1 MTSERGSTPEPVQ
14 TVILGAG
21 PAGSAAAR
29 LLASWGLDV
38 VVVARRSHS
47 DRALGESL
55 PPSALALMERIGF
68 PPLGTSVALRS
79 TGNTVRWG
87 NDDER
92 VERFAPGLYG
102 YQIDRAIFDSFL
114 AREAAG
120 AGADVRLGANVIRVA
135 GDRPAVVTYEQDGE
149 TRTLRAE
156 WILDCSGRT
165 GVIARDGWRVA
176 DDAARTTA
184 IVGIWERDDR
194 WPTPD
199 PTHTIVE
206 STADGWAWSVPV
218 SERRRYVT
226 LMLDPRITS
235 LATRGELTGSYTE
248 LLAQT
253 RSLSALVDG
262 ARLDGAVFAR
272 DASPY
277 HARLY
282 ADQGR
287 ILVGDAASFVDPL
300 SSYGIKKAL
309 ASAWL
314 ASVCV
319 HSMLTNSA
327 VERAALELFNTR
339 ERAMHDA
346 LRRAAAT
353 LARDA
358 AGSHPTA
365 FWETRAGTSASDVQG
380 AFEPDVSE
388 LRSDPDV
395 LRALEE
401 LRSRDEIHL
410 QPTRS
415 VHRVGRPTVRGHR
428 VVVEDHLVV
437 PAFPEGVRYVRNIDL
452 LKLSELAASSARVP
466 DLFEAYNRV
475 ASPAPLP
482 DFLGAL
488 SLLLGKGFLEWGDR
502 VRGIE

>member
-1 MTSERGSTPEPVQ
+1 MSDAH
-14 TVILGAG
+14 VIIIGAG

-38 VVVARRSHS
+38 VVLSRRATS

-55 PPSALALMERIGF
+55 PPSALGLMKRIGF
-68 PPLGTSVALRS
+68 SDMGTSVALRS

-87 NDDER
+87 NDAER
-92 VERFAPGLYG
+92 VERFGAGLEG
-102 YQIDRAIFDSFL
+102 YQIDRAIFDAFL

-120 AGADVRLGANVIRVA
+120 AGADVRLGANVIRV
-135 GDRPAVVTYEQDGE
+135 DRASPATVTYEQDGE
-149 TRTLRAE
+149 TSTLRAD

-176 DDAARTTA
+176 DDVARTTA
-184 IVGIWERDDR
+184 IVGIWERDDP

-218 SERRRYVT
+218 SERRRFVT
-226 LMLDPRITS
+226 LMLDPRLTS
-235 LATRGELTGSYTE
+235 VASRSELTASYTE
-248 LLAQT
+248 LLGRT
-253 RSLSALVDG
+253 RTLSALVDG

-277 HARLY
+277 PARLY
-282 ADQGR
+282 ADQGTM
-287 ILVGDAASFVDPL
+287 LVGDAASVVDPV
-300 SSYGIKKAL
+300 SSYGLTKAL
-309 ASAWL
+309 ASSWL

-319 HSMLTNSA
+319 HSILTNSA
-327 VERAALELFNTR
+327 VEHAALELYNTR

-346 LRRAAAT
+346 LRRAATT

-358 AGSHPTA
+358 ASSHPTA
-365 FWETRAGTSASDVQG
+365 FWETRSAASASDAPG
-380 AFEPDVSE
+380 SFEPDVSV
-388 LRSDPDV
+388 LRTDPDV

-401 LRSRDEIHL
+401 LRSHDAIQL
-410 QPTRS
+410 QPS
-415 VHRVGRPTVRGHR
+415 PSLQRVGRPTVRGNR
-428 VVVEDHLVV
+428 VVIEDHLVV
-437 PAFPEGVRYVRNIDL
+437 PAFPEGLRYVRNIDL
-452 LKLSELAASSARVP
+452 LKLSELAPSNTSVP

-488 SLLLGKGFLEWGDR
+488 SLLVGKGFLEWSSPGDP
-502 VRGIE
+502 RG

>member
-1 MTSERGSTPEPVQ
+1 MTARSRVSEVPI
-14 TVILGAG
+14 VILGAG

-29 LLASWGLDV
+29 LLATWGLDV
-38 VVVARRSHS
+38 VVLGRRASS

-55 PPSALALMERIGF
+55 PPSALALVARIGF
-68 PPLGTSVALRS
+68 SDLGASGAVRA

-92 VERFAPGLYG
+92 VERFAAGLHG
-102 YQIDRAIFDSFL
+102 YQVDRAIFDAFL

-120 AGADVRLGANVIRVA
+120 AGADVRLGANVIRVDR
-135 GDRPAVVTYEQDGE
+135 DRPATTTYEQDGE
-149 TRTLRAE
+149 TRTLRAG

-165 GVIARDGWRVA
+165 GVLARDGWRVA

-184 IVGIWERDDR
+184 IVGIWERDDP

-226 LMLDPRITS
+226 LMLDPKLTS
-235 LATRGELTGSYTE
+235 VATRGELTALYTK
-248 LLAQT
+248 LLGQT
-253 RSLSALVDG
+253 RTLSALVGG

-282 ADQGR
+282 ADHGTL
-287 ILVGDAASFVDPL
+287 LVGDAASFVDPL

-319 HSMLTNSA
+319 HSILTNSA
-327 VERAALELFNTR
+327 VEPAALELFNTR

-346 LRRAAAT
+346 LRRAATT

-365 FWETRAGTSASDVQG
+365 FWETRAGTSASDVH
-380 AFEPDVSE
+380 ASFEPDVSQ
-388 LRSDPDV
+388 LRTDPDV

-401 LRSRDEIHL
+401 LRSRDSIQL
-410 QPTRS
+410 QPTPNVQRT
-415 VHRVGRPTVRGHR
+415 GRPTVRGNR
-428 VVVEDHLVV
+428 IVVEDHLVV

-452 LKLSELAASSARVP
+452 LKLSELATSNARVP

-488 SLLLGKGFLEWGDR
+488 SLLVGKGFLEWRAD
-502 VRGIE
+502 

>member
-1 MTSERGSTPEPVQ
+1 MSEVH

-38 VVVARRSHS
+38 VVLSRRGNS
-47 DRALGESL
+47 DRTLGESL
-55 PPSALALMERIGF
+55 PPSAVALLERIGISG
-68 PPLGTSVALRS
+68 LSKTGAVRA

-87 NDDER
+87 NDAER
-92 VERFAPGLYG
+92 VEQFAAGLHG
-102 YQIDRAIFDSFL
+102 YQVERASFDAFL
-114 AREAAG
+114 AREAIG

-135 GDRPAVVTYEQDGE
+135 GDRPATVTYEQDGE
-149 TRTLRAE
+149 TRTVHAD
-156 WILDCSGRT
+156 WVLDCSGRV

-184 IVGIWERDDR
+184 IVGVWERDDP

-226 LMLDPRITS
+226 LMLDPRLTS
-235 LATRGELTGSYTE
+235 VATRGELTASYTN
-248 LLAQT
+248 LLGRT
-253 RSLSALVDG
+253 RTLSSLVDG
-262 ARLDGAVFAR
+262 ARLDEAVFAR

-282 ADQGR
+282 ADEGTM
-287 ILVGDAASFVDPL
+287 LVGDAASFVDPL

-319 HSMLTNSA
+319 HSILTNTSIQT
-327 VERAALELFNTR
+327 EALELFNMR
-339 ERAMHDA
+339 ERAMHNS
-346 LRRAAAT
+346 LQKTAT
-353 LARDA
+353 VLARSA
-358 AGSHPTA
+358 SGTHPTA
-365 FWETRAGTSASDVQG
+365 FWETRAGSSAGDMHD
-380 AFEPDVSE
+380 AFEPDVAK
-388 LRSDPDV
+388 LRTDPDV
-395 LRALEE
+395 LRALDE
-401 LRSRDEIHL
+401 LRSRDAIHL
-410 QPTRS
+410 RLSPS
-415 VHRVGRPTVRGHR
+415 VQHVGRPTVRGNR
-428 VVVEDHLVV
+428 VVVEDHLVA
-437 PAFPEGVRYVRNIDL
+437 PAYPDGVRYVRNIDL
-452 LKLSELAASSARVP
+452 LKLSELTSSNSRVP
-466 DLFEAYNRV
+466 DLFEAYNKV

-488 SLLLGKGFLEWGDR
+488 SFLVGKGFLVWGSGGQSTR
-502 VRGIE
+502 HL

>member
-1 MTSERGSTPEPVQ
+1 MSEVHI
-14 TVILGAG
+14 VIIGAG
-21 PAGSAAAR
+21 PAGCAAAR
-29 LLASWGLDV
+29 LLASWGLGV
-38 VVVARRSHS
+38 VVLSRRASS

-55 PPSALALMERIGF
+55 PPSALGLIERIGF
-68 PPLGTSVALRS
+68 SGLSTIGALRA

-87 NDDER
+87 NDAER
-92 VERFAPGLYG
+92 VERFASGLHG
-102 YQIDRAIFDSFL
+102 YQVDRAVFDAFL
-114 AREAAG
+114 AREATG
-120 AGADVRLGANVIRVA
+120 AGADVRLGANVIRVTRGQHA
-135 GDRPAVVTYEQDGE
+135 TVTYEQDGE
-149 TRTLRAE
+149 TTTLRAD

-176 DDAARTTA
+176 EDAARTMA
-184 IVGIWERDDR
+184 IVGVWERDDP

-226 LMLDPRITS
+226 LMLDPRLTS
-235 LATRGELTGSYTE
+235 LATRGELTASYMK
-248 LLAQT
+248 LLART
-253 RSLSALVDG
+253 RTLSALVDG
-262 ARLDGAVFAR
+262 ARRDGEAFAR

-282 ADQGR
+282 AEQGVM
-287 ILVGDAASFVDPL
+287 LVGDAASFVDPL

-319 HSMLTNSA
+319 HSILTNSA
-327 VERAALELFNTR
+327 VQGPALELFNTR

-346 LRRAAAT
+346 LRRAAMT
-353 LARDA
+353 LAQDA
-358 AGSHPTA
+358 ASSHPTA
-365 FWETRAGTSASDVQG
+365 FWETRAGASASDARG
-380 AFEPDVSE
+380 AFEPDVTE
-388 LRSDPDV
+388 LRTDPDV

-401 LRSRDEIHL
+401 LRSRDAIQL
-410 QPTRS
+410 QPAPS
-415 VHRVGRPTVRGHR
+415 VQRVGRPTVRGNR
-428 VVVEDHLVV
+428 VIVEDHLVV

-452 LKLSELAASSARVP
+452 LKLSELASSSARVP

-488 SLLLGKGFLEWGDR
+488 SLLVGKGLLEWSTSGPS
-502 VRGIE
+502 

>member
-1 MTSERGSTPEPVQ
+1 LSEVH

-38 VVVARRSHS
+38 VVLGRRAS

-55 PPSALALMERIGF
+55 PPSALALLGRIGF
-68 PPLGTSVALRS
+68 SDPGTSGAVRS

-87 NDDER
+87 HDAER
-92 VERFAPGLYG
+92 VEHFAAGLHG
-102 YQIDRAIFDSFL
+102 YQVDRAIFDAFL

-120 AGADVRLGANVIRVA
+120 AGADVRLGTNIIGVSR
-135 GDRPAVVTYEQDGE
+135 DRPGTVTYEQDGE
-149 TRTLRAE
+149 TRTLRAD

-176 DDAARTTA
+176 DDASRTTA
-184 IVGIWERDDR
+184 IVGIWERDDH

-206 STADGWAWSVPV
+206 SAADGWAWSVPV
-218 SERRRYVT
+218 SDRRRYVT
-226 LMLDPRITS
+226 LMLDPKLTPVAS
-235 LATRGELTGSYTE
+235 RGELTVSYTK

-253 RSLSALVDG
+253 RTLSALVDG

-282 ADQGR
+282 ADHGTL
-287 ILVGDAASFVDPL
+287 LVGDAASFVDPL

-319 HSMLTNSA
+319 HSILTNSA
-327 VERAALELFNTR
+327 IEPAALELFNRR

-346 LRRAAAT
+346 LRRAATT
-353 LARDA
+353 LAQDA
-358 AGSHPTA
+358 AGSHSTA
-365 FWETRAGTSASDVQG
+365 FWETRSGGSASDAQG
-380 AFEPDVSE
+380 AFEPDVSQ
-388 LRSDPDV
+388 LRTDPDV

-401 LRSRDEIHL
+401 LRARDSIQL
-410 QPTRS
+410 QPTTS
-415 VHRVGRPTVRGHR
+415 VQRTRRPMVRGNR

-452 LKLSELAASSARVP
+452 LKLSELATSNARVP
-466 DLFEAYNRV
+466 DLFEAYNKV

-488 SLLLGKGFLEWGDR
+488 SLLVGKGFLEWRAD
-502 VRGIE
+502 

>member
-1 MTSERGSTPEPVQ
+1 MSEAHI
-14 TVILGAG
+14 VILGAG

-38 VVVARRSHS
+38 VVLARRVNSE
-47 DRALGESL
+47 RALGESL
-55 PPSALALMERIGF
+55 PPSALALMQRIGF
-68 PPLGTSVALRS
+68 SRPGASVAVRS

-87 NDDER
+87 NDAER
-92 VERFAPGLYG
+92 VERFGAGLEG
-102 YQIDRAIFDSFL
+102 YQIDRAIFDAFL

-135 GDRPAVVTYEQDGE
+135 GDRPATITYEQDGE
-149 TRTLRAE
+149 TRTLRAA

-184 IVGIWERDDR
+184 IVGIWERADP

-199 PTHTIVE
+199 PTHTVVE

-218 SERRRYVT
+218 SETRRYVT
-226 LMLDPRITS
+226 LMLDPKLTS
-235 LATRGELTGSYTE
+235 VATRGDLTASYTK
-248 LLAQT
+248 LLERT
-253 RSLSALVDG
+253 RTLSALIDG
-262 ARLDGAVFAR
+262 ARRDGDVFAR

-282 ADQGR
+282 ANQGTM
-287 ILVGDAASFVDPL
+287 LVGDAASFVDPL

-319 HSMLTNSA
+319 HSILTNAA
-327 VERAALELFNTR
+327 VEPAALELFNTR

-346 LRRAAAT
+346 LRKAAT
-353 LARDA
+353 MLARDA

-365 FWETRAGTSASDVQG
+365 FWETRGAAPASDAQA

-388 LRSDPDV
+388 LRTDPDV

-401 LRSRDEIHL
+401 LRSRGTIQL
-410 QPTRS
+410 RPTPS
-415 VHRVGRPTVRGHR
+415 VQRVGRPTVRGNR
-428 VVVEDHLVV
+428 VVVEEHLVV
-437 PAFPEGVRYVRNIDL
+437 PAFPEGVRYVRNVDL
-452 LKLSELAASSARVP
+452 LKLSELAPSSEQVP

-488 SLLLGKGFLEWGDR
+488 SLLVGKGFLNWGSNESSE
-502 VRGIE
+502 GNP

>member
-1 MTSERGSTPEPVQ
+1 LSDVHII
-14 TVILGAG
+14 ILGAG

-29 LLASWGLDV
+29 LLAGWGLDV
-38 VVVARRSHS
+38 VVLARRAST

-55 PPSALALMERIGF
+55 PPSALGLMDRIGF
-68 PPLGTSVALRS
+68 SSLDTIGALRA

-87 NDDER
+87 NDAER
-92 VERFAPGLYG
+92 VERFGEGLEG
-102 YQIDRAIFDSFL
+102 YQIDRAIFDAFVQ
-114 AREAAG
+114 REAAG

-135 GDRPAVVTYEQDGE
+135 RDRPATVTYEQDGE
-149 TRTLRAE
+149 TRTLRAD

-176 DDAARTTA
+176 DDTARTMA
-184 IVGIWERDDR
+184 IVGVWERDDP
-194 WPTPD
+194 WATPD

-226 LMLDPRITS
+226 LMLDPRLTS
-235 LATRGELTGSYTE
+235 LATRGELTASYMN
-248 LLAQT
+248 LLART
-253 RSLSALVDG
+253 RTLSALVVG
-262 ARLDGAVFAR
+262 ARRDGEVFAR

-282 ADQGR
+282 AEQGVM
-287 ILVGDAASFVDPL
+287 LVGDAASFVDPL

-319 HSMLTNSA
+319 HSILTNSA
-327 VERAALELFNTR
+327 VEGAALELFNTR

-358 AGSHPTA
+358 AGSHPTV
-365 FWETRAGTSASDVQG
+365 FWETRAGASASDAKG

-388 LRSDPDV
+388 LRTDPDV
-395 LRALEE
+395 LRALAE
-401 LRSRDEIHL
+401 LRSRDAIQL
-410 QPTRS
+410 QLTPS
-415 VHRVGRPTVRGHR
+415 VQRVGRPMVRGNR

-437 PAFPEGVRYVRNIDL
+437 PAFPEGIRYVRNIDL
-452 LKLSELAASSARVP
+452 LKLSELASSEAQVAN
-466 DLFEAYNRV
+466 LFDAYNRV

-488 SLLLGKGFLEWGDR
+488 SLLVGKGFLEWGS
-502 VRGIE
+502 RGQST

>member
-1 MTSERGSTPEPVQ
+1 MSQAHV
-14 TVILGAG
+14 VILGAG

-38 VVVARRSHS
+38 IVLSRRASH

-55 PPSALALMERIGF
+55 PPSTVALMERIGLSG
-68 PPLGTSVALRS
+68 LGSTGALRS

-87 NDDER
+87 NDAER
-92 VERFAPGLYG
+92 VEQFAAGLYG
-102 YQIDRAIFDSFL
+102 YQVDRAIFDAFL
-114 AREAAG
+114 AREATG
-120 AGADVRLGANVIRVA
+120 AGADVRLGANVIRVTR
-135 GDRPAVVTYEQDGE
+135 DRPATVTYEQDGE
-149 TRTLRAE
+149 TRTLRAD

-184 IVGIWERDDR
+184 IVGVWERDDP

-206 STADGWAWSVPV
+206 STTDGWAWSVPV
-218 SERRRYVT
+218 SEKRRYVT
-226 LMLDPRITS
+226 LMLDPRLTS
-235 LATRGELTGSYTE
+235 LATRGELTASYTK
-248 LLAQT
+248 LLGRT
-253 RSLSALVDG
+253 RTLSALVDG

-282 ADQGR
+282 ADLGAL
-287 ILVGDAASFVDPL
+287 LVGDAASFVDPL

-319 HSMLTNSA
+319 HSILTNSA
-327 VERAALELFNTR
+327 VEPAALELFNTR

-346 LRRAAAT
+346 LRRAAT
-353 LARDA
+353 MLARDA

-365 FWETRAGTSASDVQG
+365 FWETRSAASASDAHG

-388 LRSDPDV
+388 LRTDPDV
-395 LRALEE
+395 VRALEE
-401 LRSRDEIHL
+401 LRSRDAIQL
-410 QPTRS
+410 QPALS
-415 VHRVGRPTVRGHR
+415 VQRVGRPTVRGNR

-452 LKLSELAASSARVP
+452 LKLSELASLSSNETVP

-488 SLLLGKGFLEWGDR
+488 SLLVGKGFLEWR
-502 VRGIE
+502 TTP

>member
-1 MTSERGSTPEPVQ
+1 MPEVH

-38 VVVARRSHS
+38 VVLARRTSS

-55 PPSALALMERIGF
+55 PPSAVALMNRIGF
-68 PPLGTSVALRS
+68 SPLGTSVAVRS

-87 NDDER
+87 NDAER
-92 VERFAPGLYG
+92 VERFAAGLYG
-102 YQIDRAIFDSFL
+102 YQVDRAVFDAFL

-120 AGADVRLGANVIRVA
+120 AGADVRLGANVIYVA
-135 GDRPAVVTYEQDGE
+135 RDQPATVTYEQDGE
-149 TRTLRAE
+149 TRLLRAE

-176 DDAARTTA
+176 DDAARTMA
-184 IVGIWERDDR
+184 IVGIWQRDDP

-199 PTHTIVE
+199 PTHTVVE

-218 SERRRYVT
+218 SEKRRYVT
-226 LMLDPRITS
+226 LMLDPKLTS
-235 LATRGELTGSYTE
+235 VATRGDLTDSYMK
-248 LLAQT
+248 LLGQT
-253 RSLSALVDG
+253 RSLAALVAG

-282 ADQGR
+282 AEQGVM
-287 ILVGDAASFVDPL
+287 LVGDAASFVDPL
-300 SSYGIKKAL
+300 SSYGIKKAM

-314 ASVCV
+314 ASVCI
-319 HSMLTNSA
+319 HSILTNSA
-327 VERAALELFNTR
+327 VEPAALELFNAR

-346 LRRAAAT
+346 LRRGAAT

-358 AGSHPTA
+358 AGSHPTVY
-365 FWETRAGTSASDVQG
+365 WETRAGESSGDTSVL
-380 AFEPDVSE
+380 EPDVTA
-388 LRSDPDV
+388 LRTDPDV

-401 LRSRDEIHL
+401 LRSRDAIQL
-410 QPTRS
+410 QPTPL
-415 VHRVGRPTVRGHR
+415 VQRVGRPTVRGNR
-428 VVVEDHLVV
+428 VVVEDHLIV
-437 PAFPEGVRYVRNIDL
+437 PAFPDGIRYVRNIDL
-452 LKLSELAASSARVP
+452 LKLSELASSQANVP

-488 SLLLGKGFLEWGDR
+488 SLLVGKGFLEWGSR
-502 VRGIE
+502 NQSS